1 MKILQKLTEIKMNF
15 QDLYDNLIENAPFL
29 DSSLV
34 QNILKSLVIILI
46 SWLLSLLIQVLLNR
60 RVTDLRIR
68 YRWRKTISYLM
79 GFLAVILI
87 GRVWF
92 VGVRS
97 LATFLGLLS
106 AGIAIALKDLIADL
120 AGWIFILSRRPFD
133 VGDRIQIGE
142 FAGDVIDL
150 TPFQIS
156 ILEIGNWVQADQSTG
171 RIVHI
176 PNAKI
181 FINELA
187 NYDKGFKYIWNE
199 IPVTV
204 TFESNWQKAKEIL
217 TTIANQQEE
226 HISASME
233 RQIKRATR
241 KFMIYYRNLTP
252 AVYTDVL
259 DNGIRLTIRYLCEP
273 RKRRGTAE
281 AIWEDILKEFGK
293 QRDIDFAYPTTRFY
307 DNRKE
312 GKQPV
317 E

>member
-1 MKILQKLTEIKMNF
+1 METKMNIQGF
-15 QDLYDNLIENAPFL
+15 FENLIEQAPL
-29 DSSLV
+29 LNSSLI
-34 QNILKSLVIILI
+34 QNILKSLFIIFI
-46 SWLLSLLIQVLLNR
+46 FWLLSLLIQVLLNR

-92 VGVRS
+92 VGIRS

-199 IPVTV
+199 IPVTI

-252 AVYTDVL
+252 VVYTDVL
-259 DNGIRLTIRYLCEP
+259 DNGVRLTIRYLCEP

-307 DNRKE
+307 DNRTE
-312 GKQPV
+312 GKQPI